1 MKIRELNKQIKQII
15 IAVGFE
21 KGFNSYI
28 QKYNDLR
35 FGFRRHCWKGMRQDE
50 ALEVLKR
57 VNEIDPG
64 WALYEDLT
72 LQREYVRRWGIKKYL
87 EL

>member
-1 MKIRELNKQIKQII
+1 MNIRALNKQIKQII
-15 IAVGFE
+15 LDISFEMGIIA
-21 KGFNSYI
+21 YI

-35 FGFRRHCWKGMRQDE
+35 YGFRRHCWKSMRQE
-50 ALEVLKR
+50 QALAVLER
-57 VNEIDPG
+57 VNQIDPG

-72 LQREYVRRWGIKKYL
+72 MQRKYPHRFGIKKYT